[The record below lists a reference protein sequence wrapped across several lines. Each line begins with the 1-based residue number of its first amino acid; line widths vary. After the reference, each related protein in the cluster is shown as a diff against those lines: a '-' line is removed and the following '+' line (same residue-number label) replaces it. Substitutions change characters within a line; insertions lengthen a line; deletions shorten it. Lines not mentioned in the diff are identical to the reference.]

1 MKFYPRRRRT
11 APAVII
17 ISLIDVLI
25 VMLVFLMVTTTF
37 RNVPAIKLTLPE
49 TSEGLKAG
57 ATTAKVPLVVTV
69 SPNEPNYYIENRAV
83 TGDKLLSELKS
94 LADKDPATRLV
105 IRADSEAA
113 WRLVVKVLVFAK
125 QAQLTNVQAFTRSAG
140 QK

>member
-37 RNVPAIKLTLPE
+37 KNVPAVKLTLPE

-57 ATTAKVPLVVTV
+57 ATTAKLPLTITV
-69 SPNEPNYYIENRAV
+69 SPDAPNYYIGNRAI
-83 TGDKLLSELKS
+83 TADKLLSELKTT
-94 LADKDPATRLV
+94 ATGDPTTRLV
-105 IRADSEAA
+105 IRADGEAA
-113 WRLVVKVLVFAK
+113 WRLVVKVLDFAK
-125 QAQLTNVQAFTRSAG
+125 QAQLTNVQAFTRGSG